1 LLTDEDPALRER
13 LIQVLFQ
20 DGKFQWERLVNLIQL
35 AREGTGGSKSSST
48 SPATTSAASS
58 NGNGSSSRLGVTGVS
73 GVASSSGRA
82 GSAGGLDL
90 SDTVRDALRL
100 LLVDEKLRRQVIL
113 ALTED
118 NRLHVAE
125 VRQVLALLEGDVN
138 PQRLVGQVI
147 SDLPS
152 LSRQLMLGW
161 ADKVLVS

>member
-1 LLTDEDPALRER
+1 MTDEDPALRER

-35 AREGTGGSKSSST
+35 AREGTGGSRSSSP
-48 SPATTSAASS
+48 SPSGTTITGPGS
-58 NGNGSSSRLGVTGVS
+58 NGSSSRPGVTGAA
-73 GVASSSGRA
+73 GAASSSGRA
-82 GSAGGLDL
+82 ASDGGLDL

-100 LLVDEKLRRQVIL
+100 LLVDAKLRQQVIM

-118 NRLHVAE
+118 NRLHIAE